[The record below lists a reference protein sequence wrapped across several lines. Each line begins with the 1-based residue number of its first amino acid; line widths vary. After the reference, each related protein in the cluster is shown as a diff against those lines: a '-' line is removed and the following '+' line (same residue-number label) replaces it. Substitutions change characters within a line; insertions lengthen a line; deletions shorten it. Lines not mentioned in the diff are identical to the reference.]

1 MPSLLTPVPVTISP
15 AIPDEFE
22 ELYALGRAT
31 PEFQVS
37 ASEPFMDEDEFRV
50 ALTHPGSAFFVAR
63 DGGQLAGFAYATT
76 NDVERSTRNKWACLV
91 YLVVLPAWRRQGVAR
106 QLCDATMAEL
116 RRRGITHLY
125 AWANAESPAILAF
138 MEQRGFALGHR
149 CVWVDRRIDGIE

>member
-1 MPSLLTPVPVTISP
+1 MPSLLTTVHVTISP
-15 AIPDEFE
+15 ATDDEFE

-31 PEFQVS
+31 PEFHVS
-37 ASEPFMDEDEFRV
+37 ASEPFMDEDEFRL
-50 ALTHPGSAFFVAR
+50 ALTHQDSAFLVAR
-63 DGGQLAGFAYATT
+63 EGGRLAGFAYATT
-76 NDVERSTRNKWACLV
+76 NDVECSTRKKWACLV
-91 YLVVLPAWRRQGVAR
+91 YLVVLPAWRRQGVAG

-149 CVWVDRRIDGIE
+149 CVWVDRRIDGVE